1 MGLGAELQPQRA
13 CGNGE
18 VVDIERDV
26 PAVKEA
32 APTGAMPPASVQGGT
47 TGFGFRETGKR

>member
-18 VVDIERDV
+18 VVDIDRGASRAKETA
-26 PAVKEA
+26 PA
-32 APTGAMPPASVQGGT
+32 GAMPPATAQGST
-47 TGFGFRETGKR
+47 TSFGFRETGKR